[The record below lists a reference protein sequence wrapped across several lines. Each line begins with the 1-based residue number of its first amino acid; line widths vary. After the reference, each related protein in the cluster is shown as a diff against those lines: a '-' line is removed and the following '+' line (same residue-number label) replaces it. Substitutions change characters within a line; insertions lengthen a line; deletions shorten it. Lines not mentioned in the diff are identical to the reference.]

1 MKTQNDYIQLIASC
15 AQELR
20 QRFGIRTLQ
29 VFGSVARNE
38 QHDGSDVDVCVDMP
52 PKLFLIIELKQ
63 YLEDLFGCPVDV
75 VRKHRHMNEFL
86 QSQIEKDGIYVLR

>member
-29 VFGSVARNE
+29 MFGSVA
-38 QHDGSDVDVCVDMP
+38 QAIS
-52 PKLFLIIELKQ
+52 
-63 YLEDLFGCPVDV
+63 
-75 VRKHRHMNEFL
+75 
-86 QSQIEKDGIYVLR
+86 